1 MSRFWVASVHRVFL
15 FLAICHLA
23 ASLGFSGTP
32 PKRRHRR
39 VVKPAAH
46 RTATAR
52 VAKTGVVQP
61 VAYKKATATK
71 VATPVIAG
79 GPWTSPTYADSTDG
93 DNIDGEDLDVRRAA
107 VEALG
112 SYNGSVV
119 VVDPGTGRILSMVN
133 QRVALG
139 SGFQPC
145 STVKLSV
152 ALAGLSEKVIQES
165 TRYRMG
171 GLKMDLTYA
180 LAHSNNSTS
189 RRSETSWA
197 TNALPIMPSSSVT
210 EKRPD

>member
-23 ASLGFSGTP
+23 ASLAFSGTP
-32 PKRRHRR
+32 PKRRHRKAVR
-39 VVKPAAH
+39 PVAH
-46 RTATAR
+46 RAAAA
-52 VAKTGVVQP
+52 VPKAGVVHP
-61 VAYKKATATK
+61 VAFKKTSATK
-71 VATPVIAG
+71 VSAPVIAG

-93 DNIDGEDLDVRRAA
+93 DNIDGEDLEVRRAA